1 MIVLVVK
8 AKLVNLISKV
18 YLLALRLILKTVK
31 ANSLKL
37 ILFVKRKLNERCF
50 LGPDLPGVPD
60 SDSESDTECPSQ
72 FLIPNH
78 IPVDSSHLTTV
89 SADIESTDDTDAC
102 VPTSAT
108 SNSSNP

>member
-1 MIVLVVK
+1 M
-8 AKLVNLISKV
+8 NLISKV

-60 SDSESDTECPSQ
+60 SDSESDTECPSG

-78 IPVDSSHLTTV
+78 IPVGSSHLTTV